1 MVKGPKPARA
11 PYAEGALNAAAT
23 SLQQEGV
30 IKQLLT
36 PNYVCKVVITAAAPF
51 VEGAGA
57 AATLNHVGKG
67 PTPAVAPFVAARVVL
82 RYKMSTQEQ
91 QEWCYVTKC
100 QPKSRS
106 QEIDKSYEIYLLI
119 NRDKVLEKSILVAE
133 LGITISTVV

>member
-1 MVKGPKPARA
+1 MKGPKPARA
-11 PYAEGALNAAAT
+11 PYAEGALNVAT

-82 RYKMSTQEQ
+82 CYKTSTQEQ
-91 QEWCYVTKC
+91 
-100 QPKSRS
+100 KSG
-106 QEIDKSYEIYLLI
+106 
-119 NRDKVLEKSILVAE
+119 NRQIV
-133 LGITISTVV
+133 